1 MSTKADSRGW
11 IRFPLLV
18 ACLTVPAYG
27 VDTAG
32 DPPQTEDRPVIRF
45 ELREGHLSVEGATA
59 SDVHGDG
66 IRTAARRRFP
76 DAQLAFSLETVAGLD
91 AGWQLLTLAAVD
103 VVAEIEAGSFT
114 VRAGEA
120 TLRGLEKRDSL
131 LDVRLDRLE
140 RLAPPGFTVSRQL
153 LPGGNAGTTACDTM
167 FGAIEGEPVRFR
179 SGTIELRPSSFA
191 LLDRYADYMAD
202 CPATRLEIVGHTD
215 ASGDPEL
222 NLVLSKARAAAVADY
237 LVGAGVAASQL
248 THHGVGASEPIA
260 DNGNAWGR
268 SKNRRIEIRRQR

>member
-1 MSTKADSRGW
+1 MSW
-11 IRFPLLV
+11 PLL
-18 ACLTVPAYG
+18 ALCLIASATGA
-27 VDTAG
+27 DTAV
-32 DPPQTEDRPVIRF
+32 DRAQTDERPVMRF

-76 DAQLAFSLETVAGLD
+76 DTQLAFSLETVAGLD

-103 VVAEIEAGSFT
+103 VVAEIETGNVTLRS
-114 VRAGEA
+114 GEV
-120 TLRGLEKRDSL
+120 TLRGLAKRDGL

-140 RLAPPGFTVSRQL
+140 RLAPPGFAISRQL
-153 LPGGNAGTTACDTM
+153 LPGADAATTACDTM
-167 FGAIEGEPVRFR
+167 FGAIRGEPVRFR

-191 LLDRYADYMAD
+191 LLDRYADYMVD

-222 NLVLSKARAAAVADY
+222 NLRLSEARAAAVADY
-237 LVGAGVAASQL
+237 LVGAGVPASQM
-248 THHGVGASEPIA
+248 THRGVGSSEPVA

-268 SKNRRIEIRRQR
+268 SKNRRIEIRRRR